1 MSHHKGGFIM
11 VNTLRKVLLFVVIV
25 TLFLMST
32 VSAAPK
38 YVLRFNTVASP
49 TQPQVLAMEKFAEI
63 VGKLSG
69 GNIDV
74 KVFHSGQL
82 GDQKTGLL
90 AVMRGDLEMAG
101 DGAPS
106 WFAELGGMPE
116 LGVYNAA
123 YVFRDLDHMYLVM
136 NGPIGQ
142 EQFERLAK
150 KSGMRV
156 LDTWYLGTR
165 QLNLTSK
172 VGVVRVPGDLKGIKL
187 RMPNVDSF
195 MDMGRALG
203 ATPTPMGFG
212 EVYLGLKTGAI
223 DGQDNPLPTNLSAKF
238 VEVTK
243 YIVLTDHSIG
253 TINPVINEKLWQE
266 MPDEYRVYIKQAMA
280 VARCYMNTLVL
291 ELEALLLSQFVDE
304 YNMEIIVPD
313 KETFMNYAKEYY
325 SQPKFDKAWGE
336 GMYEKIQS
344 YPQGM

>member
-1 MSHHKGGFIM
+1 M
-11 VNTLRKVLLFVVIV
+11 VGTSRKVLLFVTMAILVLAV
-25 TLFLMST
+25 ST
-32 VSAAPK
+32 VAAAPK
-38 YVLRFNTVASP
+38 YVLRFNTVAAP
-49 TQPQVLAMEKFAEI
+49 TQPQVLAMEKFAEV

-69 GNIDV
+69 GNITV

-116 LGVYNAA
+116 LGVYGAA
-123 YVFRDLDHMYLVM
+123 YVFRDLDHMYMVM

-142 EQFERLAK
+142 EQFENLAK

-165 QLNLTSK
+165 QLNLTAK
-172 VGVVRVPGDLKGIKL
+172 AGVVRTPADLKGIKL
-187 RMPNVDSF
+187 RMPNVASF

-203 ATPTPMGFG
+203 GTPTPMGFG
-212 EVYLGLKTGAI
+212 EVYLALKTGTV
-223 DGQDNPLPTNLSAKF
+223 DGQDNPLPTDLSAKF

-253 TINPVINEKLWQE
+253 TVNPVINEKLWQS
-266 MPDEYRVYIKQAMA
+266 MPEEYRVYIKQAMA
-280 VARCYMNTLVL
+280 VARCYMNSIVL
-291 ELEALLLSQFVDE
+291 EQEALLLSQFVDE
-304 YNMEIIVPD
+304 YKMEIIVPD
-313 KETFMNYAKEYY
+313 KKAFMDHAKAYY
-325 SQPKFDKAWGE
+325 SQPKFDEQWGK

-344 YPQGM
+344 YPYGS